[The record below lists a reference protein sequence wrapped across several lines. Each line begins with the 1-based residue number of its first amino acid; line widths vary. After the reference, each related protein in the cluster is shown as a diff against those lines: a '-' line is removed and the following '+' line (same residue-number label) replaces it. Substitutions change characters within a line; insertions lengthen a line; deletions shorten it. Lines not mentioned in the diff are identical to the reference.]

1 MPSNCLDLGIEF
13 EFFLRIVLSSLCGAM
28 IGFERAKRF
37 KEAGIRTHCV
47 VACGAALMMIVSKYG
62 FSDIL
67 STAGEYL
74 YGAKGVDSSRIAS
87 QVVSG
92 VGFLGAGVI
101 FRTGTS
107 IKGLTTA
114 AGIWATSAVGLALGA
129 GMYLIGALT
138 TLLILAEQYLT
149 HWFHI
154 GNEGYVN
161 QEISITF
168 HDSVEFRTAL
178 FNMLNDR
185 GGTVSSCCTKKTKD
199 GDITYHM
206 VIRIK
211 EPILL
216 QEMQHLMDQYHNIS
230 AFSV

>member
-1 MPSNCLDLGIEF
+1 MTSNCLDLGIEF

-67 STAGEYL
+67 SATGEYL

-114 AGIWATSAVGLALGA
+114 AGIWATSAVGLALGT
-129 GMYLIGALT
+129 GMYLIGGLT
-138 TLLILAEQYLT
+138 TLLILAEQYLM

-154 GNEGYVN
+154 GNEAYIN

-168 HDSVEFRTAL
+168 RDSIEFRTAL

-185 GGTVSSCCTKKTKD
+185 GGTISSCCTKKTED
-199 GDITYHM
+199 GDITYHL

-211 EPILL
+211 DPIAL
-216 QEMQHLMDQYHNIS
+216 QEMQRLMDQHNNIS